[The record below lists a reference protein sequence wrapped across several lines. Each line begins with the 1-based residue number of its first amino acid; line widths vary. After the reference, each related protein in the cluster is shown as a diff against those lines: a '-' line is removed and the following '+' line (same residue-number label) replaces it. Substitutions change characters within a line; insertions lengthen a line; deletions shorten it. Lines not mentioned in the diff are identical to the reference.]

1 MNQLIIKNRDVI
13 LNRANEYYKN
23 NKEVLNRANEYYK
36 NNKEVLKEKARNKY
50 RELSEE
56 EKYKKRVWMK

>member
-50 RELSEE
+50 I
-56 EKYKKRVWMK
+56 